1 MRYLK
6 RAPLK
11 VPKLNFFALHSKI
24 QSMMKEEKK
33 ERKAFLKEKK
43 AEVKEQNYLFAT
55 KVSKLMDRKYRYS
68 IRYEEALVEDDGKA
82 YINVDL
88 TKVETP
94 FSLYSYNRRVDP
106 EIYAYIDSA
115 AFYLRASVPVVINFD
130 DGGRY
135 SDELKE
141 KIKKAVIR
149 HYALEFEDRMH
160 EHKRRIGFGFIAL
173 FVGLIFLVTTVL
185 LNFFLNDDIRVFLE
199 LITILSWVFVW
210 QSVDIFFFAG
220 HERRVDIYNSAQLA
234 VAEVRFGAPEYNKK

>member
-24 QSMMKEEKK
+24 QSMTKEEKK
-33 ERKAFLKEKK
+33 ERKALLKEKK

-135 SDELKE
+135 SDELKD
-141 KIKKAVIR
+141 KIKRAVIR

-199 LITILSWVFVW
+199 LITILSWVFIW
-210 QSVDIFFFAG
+210 QSIDIFFFAG

-234 VAEVRFGAPEYNKK
+234 VAEVRFGAPEHNKK

>member
-1 MRYLK
+1 MT
-6 RAPLK
+6 
-11 VPKLNFFALHSKI
+11 
-24 QSMMKEEKK
+24 KEEKK
-33 ERKAFLKEKK
+33 ERKALLKEKK

-135 SDELKE
+135 SDELKD
-141 KIKKAVIR
+141 KIKRAVIR

-199 LITILSWVFVW
+199 LITILSWVFIW
-210 QSVDIFFFAG
+210 QSIDIFFFAG

-234 VAEVRFGAPEYNKK
+234 VAEVRFGAPEHNKK

>member
-1 MRYLK
+1 MK

-24 QSMMKEEKK
+24 QSMTKEEKK
-33 ERKAFLKEKK
+33 ERNALLKEKK

-135 SDELKE
+135 SDELKD
-141 KIKKAVIR
+141 KIKRAVIR

-160 EHKRRIGFGFIAL
+160 EHKRRIIFGFFAL
-173 FVGLIFLVTTVL
+173 FIGLIFLATTIT
-185 LNFFLNDDIRVFLE
+185 LNFFLTDNIKVFLE

>member
-1 MRYLK
+1 M
-6 RAPLK
+6 
-11 VPKLNFFALHSKI
+11 PKLKFFALHSKI
-24 QSMMKEEKK
+24 QSMTKEKKK
-33 ERKAFLKEKK
+33 ERKAILKEKK
-43 AEVKEQNYLFAT
+43 SEIKEQNYLFAT

-135 SDELKE
+135 SDELKD

-160 EHKRRIGFGFIAL
+160 EHKRRLLFGFFAL
-173 FVGLIFLVTTVL
+173 LIGLIFLGTTVT
-185 LNFFLNDDIRVFLE
+185 LNFLLNDDIRVFLE
-199 LITILSWVFVW
+199 LITILSWVFIW